1 MNRNKN
7 SLFCII
13 DDSNQCVRINQVAEV
28 GTEESPKIKY
38 LSVIHAGNKEAEQL
52 ALAEPIPVNV
62 KSEQLRQIVSKIMI
76 ARYKAQYPWMMDVA
90 FVVMED
96 SETRNNRRRF
106 LCLVVALV
114 AALSAFALTETV
126 DGIEWEYTVNNG
138 SASIGTG
145 NGSAISQWTSGTISI
160 PSSLGGYSVTS
171 IGADAFYRCM
181 VTSVTIPDSVT
192 NIGEYAFVD
201 CGRLRSVTIPGG
213 VTSIG
218 AGAFSGCSGLT
229 SVTIPDSVTSI
240 GDGAFSG
247 CRGLTGV
254 TIPDGVTSI
263 GASTFSGCSGL
274 TGVTIPDSVTSIG
287 AFAFS
292 GCSRL
297 TSMTIPDGVTSV
309 GYYAFKNCTSL
320 TGMTIPDG
328 VTSIEADAFY
338 GCSRL
343 TSVTIPDSVTSIG
356 SSAFRGCS
364 GIRDVAISQYVC
376 ANGMSSV
383 FSSAYQSITNVVIS
397 DSVTSIGSSAF
408 CGCSGLT
415 SVAIPNNVTNIGYL
429 AFNKCSGL
437 TSVTIG
443 NGVSSIGFS
452 AFDNCSGIRDVVISQ
467 YVCANGLSSVF
478 SSAYQSITNVVI
490 SESVTSIG
498 ADVFSGCRGLMSV
511 TIPASVTSIGCY
523 MFYNCSN
530 LISISVDPDN
540 PNFKSESGLLLTKD
554 GKRLVSVPSGL
565 VSVTIPNGVT
575 DIGSS
580 AFYNC
585 SGLTNV
591 TIPDSV
597 TSIGSYA
604 FRGCSRLTSVTIPNS
619 VTSIGNYAFYGC
631 GGLTSMIISNNVT
644 SIGNY
649 AFGNCYGLTDVTIP
663 ECVCSMSRLT
673 SYFPSSSITNVVI
686 SDGVTHIASE
696 AFLGC
701 DALVNVTIPNSVTSI
716 RFDAFAGCSGLTS
729 IAIPNSVIGI
739 DSSSF
744 RNCSN
749 LVSISVDPD
758 NPNYKSESGLLLTK
772 DGNGL
777 VSVPGGLAT
786 VTIPADVT
794 NIGNYAFSGCSGLTS
809 ITIPNSVTSIG
820 ASAFFGCTG
829 LTYVAMGDGV
839 RIIGSSA
846 FDGCNS
852 LTNLTIPASV
862 QSVGANAFRCNQL
875 TDVVFW
881 GDAPSGVETAF
892 YSSASCTVKV
902 ICESNGWN
910 VNIPGVWNGIR
921 IESLLPWSMVVFD
934 ANGGAGGNSSAH
946 TIGAAL
952 EAPTCSRTGYSL
964 AGWVPSVDAIVPSSN
979 VTYAAQWSANHYVI
993 QFDANGGVL
1002 DDDAAVV
1009 EVVYDSQYGEMPTP
1023 SRAYYGFLGWF
1034 TSATGG
1040 DQIQPSN
1047 IVQITS
1053 TTTLYAHWQQKEYS
1067 RIYFYSNGGEGE
1079 MPEQLI
1085 ECGTSQALMSNEFT
1099 RIGYVFTG
1107 WSISSYGSYGSPEYA
1122 DSGMYSSVR
1131 SESISLYA
1139 LWRPNAYT
1147 VTYDLQGGSG
1157 SMSNSTFTYG
1167 ERNYA
1172 PYYTGSKMGYEL
1184 VGWAL
1189 TPGGEVVLNNRGYD
1203 INGTMS
1209 NFLVADGGEVT
1220 LYAVWRGVECR
1231 ILFSGNGGSGSMPSM
1246 WPNPRYDEVITL
1258 PTNSFVR
1265 EGYSFLGWS
1274 ADPTSG
1280 GVGFS
1285 DGQTVAVSNIVL
1297 AYYGR
1302 YGSNYMPSRPY
1313 VWLDAVWKNEI
1324 ETPII
1329 SPADGAYKNASCE
1342 ITLMCE
1348 TEGVVIYYTVDG
1360 GNPKVDGKVYTSP
1373 FTVWQTTTV
1382 KAVAR
1387 REDGF
1392 WSEMVTRT
1400 VKREEV
1406 LSEAANL
1413 YGYTM
1418 ETDEVVPWVVDG
1430 EVSRDGVSSV
1440 RSGAIGNNGTTWL
1453 QTSIKKAGTVSF
1465 WWKAA
1470 CEEADE
1476 EEGEDGYYD
1485 YAAFLV
1491 DDVVVARIAGH
1502 DGEWYYV
1509 SHEITSGGKHT
1520 LKWEYRKDGATSYA
1534 PDCVWVDQVQWVPA
1548 DGSGYTLTTPE
1559 PVPYSWFDAYQL
1571 GVGTDYETAGNAA
1584 SGKMQGGR
1592 ALQVWQDYVAGTDPT
1607 NLTSRFTAK
1616 IEMVDGAPVVKWEP
1630 DLNTSGV
1637 IRAYKVYGKETL
1649 EGGGEWQYPTNSLH
1663 RFFKVTVEMP

>member
-1 MNRNKN
+1 MKKM
-7 SLFCII
+7 L
-13 DDSNQCVRINQVAEV
+13 VWMV
-28 GTEESPKIKY
+28 
-38 LSVIHAGNKEAEQL
+38 VI
-52 ALAEPIPVNV
+52 
-62 KSEQLRQIVSKIMI
+62 
-76 ARYKAQYPWMMDVA
+76 
-90 FVVMED
+90 
-96 SETRNNRRRF
+96 
-106 LCLVVALV
+106 
-114 AALSAFALTETV
+114 AANCAFALTETV
-126 DGIEWEYTVNNG
+126 DGITWTYAVKDGYASVGVG
-138 SASIGTG
+138 SSSSTAVPS
-145 NGSAISQWTSGTISI
+145 STSGAIAI
-160 PSSLGGYSVTS
+160 PSKLGGYNVTSIGDYAFYHCTNLTNVTIPNSVTS
-171 IGADAFYRCM
+171 IGGWAF
-181 VTSVTIPDSVT
+181 
-192 NIGEYAFVD
+192 
-201 CGRLRSVTIPGG
+201 L
-213 VTSIG
+213 
-218 AGAFSGCSGLT
+218 GCSGLT
-229 SVTIPDSVTSI
+229 S
-240 GDGAFSG
+240 
-247 CRGLTGV
+247 
-254 TIPDGVTSI
+254 
-263 GASTFSGCSGL
+263 
-274 TGVTIPDSVTSIG
+274 
-287 AFAFS
+287 
-292 GCSRL
+292 
-297 TSMTIPDGVTSV
+297 MTIP
-309 GYYAFKNCTSL
+309 N
-320 TGMTIPDG
+320 
-328 VTSIEADAFY
+328 
-338 GCSRL
+338 
-343 TSVTIPDSVTSIG
+343 SVTRIG
-356 SSAFRGCS
+356 DNAF
-364 GIRDVAISQYVC
+364 
-376 ANGMSSV
+376 
-383 FSSAYQSITNVVIS
+383 
-397 DSVTSIGSSAF
+397 
-408 CGCSGLT
+408 
-415 SVAIPNNVTNIGYL
+415 
-429 AFNKCSGL
+429 
-437 TSVTIG
+437 
-443 NGVSSIGFS
+443 VS
-452 AFDNCSGIRDVVISQ
+452 
-467 YVCANGLSSVF
+467 
-478 SSAYQSITNVVI
+478 
-490 SESVTSIG
+490 
-498 ADVFSGCRGLMSV
+498 
-511 TIPASVTSIGCY
+511 
-523 MFYNCSN
+523 
-530 LISISVDPDN
+530 
-540 PNFKSESGLLLTKD
+540 
-554 GKRLVSVPSGL
+554 
-565 VSVTIPNGVT
+565 
-575 DIGSS
+575 
-580 AFYNC
+580 C

-591 TIPDSV
+591 TIPSGV
-597 TSIGSYA
+597 TSIEGCA
-604 FRGCSRLTSVTIPNS
+604 FESCTSLTSVTIPNSVTNIGGWAFCWCSSLTSVTIPNS
-619 VTSIGNYAFYGC
+619 VTSIGNRAFYGC
-631 GGLTSMIISNNVT
+631 SGIR
-644 SIGNY
+644 
-649 AFGNCYGLTDVTIP
+649 DVAVSQY
-663 ECVCSMSRLT
+663 VCTNRMS
-673 SYFPSSSITNVVI
+673 SVFSSAYSAITNVVI
-686 SDGVTHIASE
+686 SDGVTSIGSYAFCHCTNLTSMTIPASVTRVGYSAFSDCLNITEATVPGWKCDIPFGHVTNLVISSGTKTIAANAFSWCSGLVSVVVPDGVTSIGSSAFQNCRSLKFVTIPDSVTTIGDK

-701 DALVNVTIPNSVTSI
+701 DKLANENGFIIVRDVLYGYAGTAENVTIPNSVTSI
-716 RFDAFAGCSGLTS
+716 G
-729 IAIPNSVIGI
+729 
-739 DSSSF
+739 SS
-744 RNCSN
+744 
-749 LVSISVDPD
+749 
-758 NPNYKSESGLLLTK
+758 
-772 DGNGL
+772 
-777 VSVPGGLAT
+777 
-786 VTIPADVT
+786 
-794 NIGNYAFSGCSGLTS
+794 AFSGCAGLTCVS
-809 ITIPNSVTSIG
+809 
-820 ASAFFGCTG
+820 
-829 LTYVAMGDGV
+829 MGDGV

-910 VNIPGVWNGIR
+910 VNIPGVWNGMR

-952 EAPTCSRTGYSL
+952 VAPTCSRTGYSL

-1107 WSISSYGSYGSPEYA
+1107 WSRSSYGSYGSPEYA

-1139 LWRPNAYT
+1139 LWCPNAYT

-1209 NFLVADGGEVT
+1209 NFLVEDGGEVT

-1231 ILFSGNGGSGSMPSM
+1231 ISFSGIGGSGYMPSM
-1246 WPNPRYDEVITL
+1246 WPNPRYDEEITL
-1258 PTNSFVR
+1258 PTNAFVR

-1280 GVGFS
+1280 RVGFS

-1302 YGSNYMPSRPY
+1302 YGSNYMPSSPHVSLR
-1313 VWLDAVWKNEI
+1313 AVWKNEI

-1329 SPADGAYKNASCE
+1329 SLADGAYKNASCE
-1342 ITLMCE
+1342 ITLTCE
-1348 TEGVVIYYTVDG
+1348 TEGAVIYYTVDG
-1360 GNPKVDGKVYTSP
+1360 GNPKTDGKIYTSP

-1382 KAVAR
+1382 TAVAR
-1387 REDGF
+1387 RENGF
-1392 WSEMVTRT
+1392 WSEMVVRT
-1400 VKREEV
+1400 IKREEV

-1418 ETDEVVPWVVDG
+1418 ETDEVAPWIVDG

-1485 YAAFLV
+1485 YGAFLV

-1502 DGEWYYV
+1502 DGEWHYV
-1509 SHEITSGGKHT
+1509 SHEVTSGGKHT

-1534 PDCVWVDQVQWVPA
+1534 PDCVWVDQVQWIPA

-1559 PVPYSWFDAYQL
+1559 PVPYSWLDAYRL

-1607 NLTSRFTAK
+1607 NLASRFTAK
-1616 IEMVDGAPVVKWEP
+1616 IEMVDGAPVVTWEP
-1630 DLNTSGV
+1630 DLNTNGV